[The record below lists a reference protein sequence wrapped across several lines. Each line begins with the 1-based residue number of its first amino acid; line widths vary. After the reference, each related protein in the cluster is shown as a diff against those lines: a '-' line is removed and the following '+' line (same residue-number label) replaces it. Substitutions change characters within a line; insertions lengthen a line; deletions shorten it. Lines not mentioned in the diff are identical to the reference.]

1 MKTIILYAIL
11 ILPLWAKSQ
20 IQLKGNVKGNN
31 EPIVWANVILTS
43 PEGKVITGALTK
55 EDGSFELKLENGS
68 YQLKISY
75 LGFITWQ
82 QIILIAKD
90 TNLGII
96 TLQQNDELKEVRI
109 VAKKKLIEYKTDRI
123 VFNVENSISASGGNA
138 VNAIGTAPG
147 VMILNN
153 SISILGKGDTR
164 VMIDGKL
171 IALTG
176 DELISYLN
184 SIDATN
190 IASVEVITNPPA
202 KYEAGGNGGLINI
215 ILKKGVQDS
224 WKNSTSMTYNQS
236 TYSFYSLNNNFLYN
250 KNKVRLAMNIDGKT
264 GSLKQTEEL
273 TTYYPNGLWELNRVG
288 KQQQNNLSGGL
299 AFDYD
304 VSDRTTLGIQYIGN
318 QENPDSKDM
327 TTIKI
332 RNTAHQIDSLL
343 INNGLSKLNNSSHT
357 YNAHVFTKLDTAGRK
372 LSFDL
377 DYFTYN
383 SKTNNNFLTS
393 SFLPDMEFLN
403 INQSAKNISEQN
415 IRNTSIKVDMEHPL
429 KFMNL
434 SYGAKMS
441 FIKSKADIN
450 YYNTISGYPIL
461 DKTQSNGFDYQEN
474 NQSLYVNGIKSLG
487 SQFSLQIGLR
497 MENIQTNGY
506 SDNKNQTTVNN
517 YLKLFPTLYLSYKK
531 DENNN
536 FLFNYGKRVDRP
548 VFRDL
553 NPFRYYL
560 NSKSYSEGNPF
571 LQPSYNDNFDFTYV
585 YKGNLRTNL
594 FFNITTDGYGVV
606 FNSDPVT
613 NIQIISRQN
622 YFKEYYYGIGEN
634 YTVNFTPWWQSQNSV
649 YLLGSKSVFNEMV
662 NAIPKNSLQLYL
674 TTNNTFSLSTSTKI
688 QADYF
693 YTSFVK
699 RGLYETGQLSGLNMG
714 IKQSLLKNKLQLS
727 MLVND
732 VFNKA
737 SLRDYTS
744 VVNGIK
750 QVYGQNYSSRFFRF
764 SLAYSFGN
772 DKVNIKQRSLGNEEE
787 RRRTN

>member
-11 ILPLWAKSQ
+11 ILPLLAKSQ

-236 TYSFYSLNNNFLYN
+236 THSFYSLNDNFLYN

-377 DYFTYN
+377 DYFNYN

>member
-43 PEGKVITGALTK
+43 PEGKVITGAPTK
-55 EDGSFELKLENGS
+55 EDGSFELKLKNGS

-138 VNAIGTAPG
+138 LNAIGTAPG

-153 SISILGKGDTR
+153 SISILGKGDAR
-164 VMIDGKL
+164 VMVDGKL

-224 WKNSTSMTYNQS
+224 WKNSTSMTYDQS
-236 TYSFYSLNNNFLYN
+236 TYSFYSLNDNFLYN
-250 KNKVRLAMNIDGKT
+250 KNKVRLAMNINGKT
-264 GSLKQTEEL
+264 GSVKQTEEL
-273 TTYYPNGLWELNRVG
+273 NTYYPTGLWELNRVG

-304 VSDRTTLGIQYIGN
+304 ISDRTTLGIQYIGN
-318 QENPDSKDM
+318 QENPDSKNM

-383 SKTNNNFLTS
+383 SETNNNFVTS

-461 DKTQSNGFDYQEN
+461 DKTQSNEFDYQEN

-497 MENIQTNGY
+497 MENTQTKGY
-506 SDNKNQTTVNN
+506 SSTENQTTVRS

-536 FLFNYGKRVDRP
+536 FLFNYGKRVNRP

-613 NIQIISRQN
+613 NTQIISRQN

-634 YTVNFTPWWQSQNSV
+634 YTVNFTPWWQSQNSA

-662 NAIPKNSLQLYL
+662 NAIPENGLQLYS

-737 SLRDYTS
+737 SLRGYTS

>member
-11 ILPLWAKSQ
+11 ILPLLAKSQ

-236 TYSFYSLNNNFLYN
+236 TYSFYSLNDNFLYN